1 MNITGKISSE
11 RVSNEI
17 IRLDQ
22 TFFPTPWTDRQWQD
36 LAHETHTLLCWRE
49 GEVLKGFCLLW
60 TLEGDNVAHL
70 LKILL
75 LEETRG
81 TESSTKFWGGICDD
95 LKKKGFQSVY
105 LEVEAGNRRAQAFYE
120 KVGFK
125 AVRRNK
131 AYYSSGEDALIMT
144 LTL

>member
-1 MNITGKISSE
+1 MNITGKISIE
-11 RVSNEI
+11 RVSDDI

-22 TFFPTPWTDRQWQD
+22 TFFPTPWTTTQWQE

-49 GEVLKGFCLLW
+49 GTVLKGFCLLW
-60 TLEGDNVAHL
+60 TLFGDDTAHL

-81 TESSTKFWGGICDD
+81 TGSSTKFWEGICEE

-105 LEVEAGNRRAQAFYE
+105 LEVEASNRRAQTFYE
-120 KVGFK
+120 KVGFT
-125 AVRRNK
+125 VIRRNK

-144 LTL
+144 VTL

>member
-11 RVSNEI
+11 RVSDEI

-22 TFFPTPWTDRQWQD
+22 TFFPTPWTTAQWQA
-36 LAHETHTLLCWRE
+36 LAHETHTILCWRE
-49 GEVLKGFCLLW
+49 GTVLKGFCLLW
-60 TLEGDNVAHL
+60 TLTEDDTAHL

-75 LEETRG
+75 LEESRG
-81 TESSTKFWGGICDD
+81 TGSSTKFWEGICDD
-95 LKKKGFQSVY
+95 LKKKGFRSVY
-105 LEVEAGNRRAQAFYE
+105 LEVEASNRRAQLFYE

-125 AVRRNK
+125 VIRRNK

-144 LTL
+144 VTL

>member
-11 RVSNEI
+11 RVSDEI

-22 TFFPTPWTDRQWQD
+22 TFFPTPWTTQQWLD

-49 GEVLKGFCLLW
+49 GEILKGFCLLW
-60 TLEGDNVAHL
+60 TMAGDDVAHL

-81 TESSTKFWGGICDD
+81 TGSSTKFWEGIRDD
-95 LKKKGFQSVY
+95 LKKKGFRSVY
-105 LEVEAGNRRAQAFYE
+105 LEVEANNRRAQAFYE
-120 KVGFK
+120 KVGLK
-125 AVRRNK
+125 VIRRNK